1 MSEAILRLCGTDEYS
16 WRLLELPSAIAESLD
31 PRALSDLGD
40 RQPALL
46 TIRGDEDCDAV
57 LTTSV
62 LSPRQMLL
70 ILPQRTRDAAE
81 ESVLTIRAC
90 LNDYVSID
98 AANPATRGI
107 VQSIFRKWPV
117 PHEYN
122 GPDTERRRTIRDTGS
137 MITLATLR
145 DKVCASDAEFV
156 SALKDLGI
164 FELDGICRMISI
176 PFLKE
181 FVFFF
186 ISAIQ
191 IEGRDIHDHFTERE
205 AVLMMAEHEFPD
217 AVIVQCLRLIS
228 DSVGEPIYMSSHE
241 YRVTIARIRWKTQAV
256 RKKDLPGDWLCNSE
270 GNEGCLG
277 YSLATLIKFRMKR
290 PLGTFYSIG
299 KTTRLTPSAS
309 T

>member
-57 LTTSV
+57 LTTSTQTFALKQV
-62 LSPRQMLL
+62 QTSNTLL
-70 ILPQRTRDAAE
+70 LTCGQRTRDAAE
-81 ESVLTIRAC
+81 EFFLTIRAC

-137 MITLATLR
+137 MITLATQSLR
-145 DKVCASDAEFV
+145 ERRGVC
-156 SALKDLGI
+156 
-164 FELDGICRMISI
+164 IC
-176 PFLKE
+176 L
-181 FVFFF
+181 
-186 ISAIQ
+186 
-191 IEGRDIHDHFTERE
+191 ER
-205 AVLMMAEHEFPD
+205 
-217 AVIVQCLRLIS
+217 
-228 DSVGEPIYMSSHE
+228 
-241 YRVTIARIRWKTQAV
+241 
-256 RKKDLPGDWLCNSE
+256 
-270 GNEGCLG
+270 LG
-277 YSLATLIKFRMKR
+277 YIRA
-290 PLGTFYSIG
+290 
-299 KTTRLTPSAS
+299 
-309 T
+309 